1 MSEEKSI
8 EKENAVEVAVE
19 KSTVKK
25 SEGSGNLMYLGPS
38 LIGIIRHSTVF
49 KDGVLPDKVKKCCD
63 EYPSMKKLFIPL
75 DGIAAASK
83 ELGKEQSVLETICT
97 QVSKRFTGG
106 K

>member
-63 EYPSMKKLFIPL
+63 EYPPMKKLFVSL
-75 DGIAAASK
+75 DSIAAASK
-83 ELGKEQSVLETICT
+83 ELGKEQSVLGTICT

>member
-49 KDGVLPDKVKKCCD
+49 KKCCD
-63 EYPSMKKLFIPL
+63 EYPPMKKLFVSL

-83 ELGKEQSVLETICT
+83 ELGKEQSVLGTICT

>member
-8 EKENAVEVAVE
+8 EKENAVEVTVE
-19 KSTVKK
+19 KSTIKEL
-25 SEGSGNLMYLGPS
+25 EGSGNLMYLGPS

-63 EYPSMKKLFIPL
+63 EYPPMKKLFIPL
-75 DGIAAASK
+75 DGIATASK
-83 ELGKEQSVLETICT
+83 ELGKGQSVLGTICT

>member
-49 KDGVLPDKVKKCCD
+49 KDG
-63 EYPSMKKLFIPL
+63 
-75 DGIAAASK
+75 IAAASK
-83 ELGKEQSVLETICT
+83 ELGKEQSVLGTICT
-97 QVSKRFTGG
+97 QVLKRFAGG

>member
-19 KSTVKK
+19 KSTIKE
-25 SEGSGNLMYLGPS
+25 SDGSGNLMYLGPS

-75 DGIAAASK
+75 DGHHPD
-83 ELGKEQSVLETICT
+83 
-97 QVSKRFTGG
+97 
-106 K
+106 

>member
-8 EKENAVEVAVE
+8 EKENAVKVTVE

-25 SEGSGNLMYLGPS
+25 SEGPENLMYLGPS

-63 EYPSMKKLFIPL
+63 EYPPMKKLFIPL

-83 ELGKEQSVLETICT
+83 ELGKEQSVLGTICT

>member
-1 MSEEKSI
+1 MSEEKAI
-8 EKENAVEVAVE
+8 EKENAVEVTVE

-25 SEGSGNLMYLGPS
+25 SEGPGNLMYLGPS

-63 EYPSMKKLFIPL
+63 EYPPMKKLFIPL

-83 ELGKEQSVLETICT
+83 ELGKEQSVLGAICT
-97 QVSKRFTGG
+97 QVSKRFAGG